1 MYVWSATYNG
11 QTIPVRGD
19 ALYRTGE
26 TATVQI
32 SGTSAPPATEPQ
44 PGPQPEPRS
53 EPTPEPRPEPTP
65 EPRPEPTPEPRSEPT
80 PEPRPEPRPGPVPG
94 PTFEPKTVQLGSG
107 PDEVIFKV
115 SQDWYLAAA
124 RYVVLVNGVQ
134 LGGVQEVSA
143 LRSSGLADTVVVRG
157 QFGSDPTTVGIRFV
171 NDAWGGNA
179 DKDRNM
185 YVWSATYNGQTIPV
199 RGDALYRTGET
210 ATVQFSGTSAPPATE
225 PHPEP
230 PVWYPGHITVGTGN
244 DIMSFSFTT
253 NGASIGVVG
262 IAVDGVVVF
271 QGNLA
276 SENFFRDVS
285 VKFNSGG
292 SSQFNI
298 WYEGA
303 SGAHLSQVSYDGIN
317 LASLSQSLIGT
328 GNAGFTLHTCPSGTS
343 MTGSNGRDVFILGGG
358 SMSVTTRGG
367 QDLIVVRDPGT
378 YMIEDFDQ
386 KQDRIL
392 FREMAHESLSV
403 TNQEAHLVLG
413 FEGGSVTLHNGAKL
427 DADQIILV

>member
-26 TATVQI
+26 TATVQV

-44 PGPQPEPRS
+44 PGP
-53 EPTPEPRPEPTP
+53 
-65 EPRPEPTPEPRSEPT
+65 
-80 PEPRPEPRPGPVPG
+80 
-94 PTFEPKTVQLGSG
+94 L
-107 PDEVIFKV
+107 
-115 SQDWYLAAA
+115 
-124 RYVVLVNGVQ
+124 
-134 LGGVQEVSA
+134 
-143 LRSSGLADTVVVRG
+143 
-157 QFGSDPTTVGIRFV
+157 
-171 NDAWGGNA
+171 
-179 DKDRNM
+179 
-185 YVWSATYNGQTIPV
+185 
-199 RGDALYRTGET
+199 
-210 ATVQFSGTSAPPATE
+210 
-225 PHPEP
+225 PEP
-230 PVWYPGHITVGTGN
+230 PVSYPGDITVGTGN

-253 NGASIGVVG
+253 NGASIGVAG

-276 SENFFRDVS
+276 SNG
-285 VKFNSGG
+285 GG

-303 SGAHLSQVSYDGIN
+303 SGAHLSQVSYDGI
-317 LASLSQSLIGT
+317 
-328 GNAGFTLHTCPSGTS
+328 
-343 MTGSNGRDVFILGGG
+343 
-358 SMSVTTRGG
+358 
-367 QDLIVVRDPGT
+367 
-378 YMIEDFDQ
+378 EDFDQ

-392 FREMAHESLSV
+392 FQEMAHESLSV